1 MASQARSSLLDGAA
15 GLPPSLPQRQTT
27 EMETGNHIVH
37 ILRALQQLQPRVPGP
52 SSTSSYLSNESKL
65 EDGAAAWMCSHLD
78 QLWESIASSTT
89 TAPSADVN
97 TTAATPTHPRTR
109 LILQLLTLEV
119 IRQERRRGASSL
131 APPLHSS
138 VLSATPFLGAPS
150 VAPSPV
156 FAVSAPAACSSLR
169 CIASCYHHTRFE
181 KGGLP
186 LVHHWLWQRAA
197 ALPSGL
203 VVAKSPYGDLSAL
216 MIEWATLTLPAWRDS
231 SEEMQWRR
239 ECEEALR
246 LAHVSAAAAT
256 ACSLIN
262 PAEGAREAKETSTA
276 VPDLAQQSIAGAVHT
291 VVANSVSSLNSNQE
305 APIPQVKDVNDKAVT
320 APSLATVP
328 GPLLTS
334 AADGTAPSRSR
345 RVLRLVVGATTTNP
359 ADVQQVGL
367 TIANTAAVAPLPSP
381 SLESEETQVKKT
393 LGGLTSAPGNLGAL
407 LMKLPPQ
414 PQAVDTPAMSSANA
428 TDGDNSDMGVNKR
441 LAIQLSR
448 SSSSG
453 SAIPPGA
460 ATDATPIIAGPSCS
474 TAVSNVEVGVA
485 RRPLMPL
492 SDEDVMSEDDE
503 AQGLMI
509 GAKGC
514 ALDVSVPVSPALEA
528 GENTGVCMQS
538 RLRRWR
544 RLAPVVLDAPPGSE
558 AAQNALAVLQALG
571 FATTGES
578 ERVDKSLI
586 ELTPSCCSA
595 QSSGR
600 SLKGPK
606 VSPLC
611 CSSQSTAHAPT
622 PLSPL
627 GRLPPLLAAHA
638 WLVDTSL
645 RSSWLAHIIAVPSL
659 ESSLAVGDGGSELCP
674 KDEQTALVSSRD
686 PQTTPLPVSSLPP
699 SFSVHCRPDPLPR
712 LQLPEA
718 SPALSCIAL
727 ADHRVFTMLDE
738 LLWCPHT
745 SARAFLLHFEE
756 NLHEYLCYP
765 LAGVCTGVT
774 AAAAPTGSAVCQSH
788 QQLGQGELVA
798 GSHDTFAPRLLT
810 LSAWKAYLEL
820 RYGKAHLRHPK
831 RLHHSLSTAVT
842 TTKAAAPI
850 TSDDQHAKPSFAAA
864 AAAAAATRATAGG
877 SHSTDKCE
885 ARELIAEDEAA
896 PQPKVAS
903 VPASAAA
910 VVARTPLSPFV
921 IEASAASSSATAS
934 TATYAALMDVAAMV
948 FLAELRRVGA
958 IAMVEKAR
966 STVQSLQAR
975 HARCSAGQLHKSA
988 QQRRGDSG
996 DRAES
1001 VMGVKSA
1008 SLTEGMRQCP
1018 SATAGAAD
1026 ASCFKAVQDGCG
1038 VSVSSLQALLEDI
1051 VESDTTLLSYVCR
1064 WLAPVTLPSVVVTT
1078 NNTQD
1083 SQRDVAHDKY
1093 SLVTA
1098 AARLWLALVTVLSL
1112 GESATA
1118 QYVRSVLM
1126 SPPCLPAIP
1135 FSPFL
1140 TLANTGGTAAE
1151 TVGVSSPA
1159 MRTSLAPFTMPT
1171 LFRSTLEDLYQEECA
1186 AAAAAAAVAD
1196 SEHSPPCRQSSP
1208 PLCGPGSL
1216 TGERDP
1222 ARKASAT
1229 CRAAPAFV
1237 ATATLQGRGHVT
1249 PATQDTLALSAA
1261 VALRHPR
1268 VILRQ
1273 LHFLWQLSYG
1283 KSYDANMTKTD
1294 SSSHRTA
1301 ALNSTIPAPPGTEGT
1316 AASSRRAAGAAGYR
1330 GTAKDVGDKTVPSF
1344 KEEFAARV
1352 ASLVECVELA
1362 SLAGLPPPL
1371 AASLM
1376 PSRPS
1381 SSAAPAEASSGAL
1394 SEDASV
1400 SSMRQCP
1407 TTSSTSA
1414 ASAPAVVA
1422 LLQQPCSAVDFP
1434 PLSSPAAGPAST
1446 VTAPAASIRL
1456 RLQLS
1461 SKPSSSSSVTAAVGA
1476 FKSQATDGVKRSRE
1490 LHGMG
1495 DTDLSVTELAVLSSS
1510 AGVVAGSSQP
1520 SKLHRVDSVATRSLP
1535 LRSHSGRRA
1544 PPLPPPPLESLG
1556 ELHVRWAE
1564 EVQGRSSAM
1573 RFSLE
1578 PSTTTFS
1585 GETGGGKSRMTRSV
1599 LLLSVVVDALWD
1611 VLQHVHARMPGVAL
1625 GPADVSGG
1633 DGPVPA
1639 SDPSAVTSASSSVLV
1654 KDAKETAGGASV
1666 RRTLLLL
1673 PVSSAYRAL
1682 QRLWQAINLP
1692 TISECD
1698 VTVPS
1703 ETGTLFPTGGAA
1715 VNHPRLD
1722 VVLPATTSSG
1732 LTPAV
1737 DLRVYT
1743 SLTASLRG
1751 VVCLV
1756 LGYAV
1761 HECLQAIWRMW
1772 CATCTTHESVAAT
1785 ASCAMVSSDSA
1796 PPSPCAPFPPLYGSY
1811 AWLAGQL
1818 SALYEHVLQPLNR
1831 ILKVPVLVVNGMEP
1845 IGDYGA
1851 SDVVGGDRHV
1861 LAAPVALPLRQ
1872 PSAAH
1877 AETLTTAAW
1886 LTYSPLGLVLL
1897 PAVIRQL
1904 DAAMPPLPRG
1914 ECAVTSGG
1922 LHTLNAR
1929 EAWARVK
1936 AALQQAGV
1944 QA

>member
-1 MASQARSSLLDGAA
+1 MASQARSSLIDGAA

-27 EMETGNHIVH
+27 EMGTGNHIVH

-52 SSTSSYLSNESKL
+52 SATSSHLSNESKL

-78 QLWESIASSTT
+78 QLWESTASSIT
-89 TAPSADVN
+89 TAPSADAN

-138 VLSATPFLGAPS
+138 VSSATPFLGAPS

-156 FAVSAPAACSSLR
+156 SAVAAPATCSSLR
-169 CIASCYHHTRFE
+169 CISSSYHHTRFE

-216 MIEWATLTLPAWRDS
+216 MMEWATLALPAWRES

-276 VPDLAQQSIAGAVHT
+276 VPDLVQQSIAGAVHT
-291 VVANSVSSLNSNQE
+291 FVANGVSSLSSNQE
-305 APIPQVKDVNDKAVT
+305 APIPQVKDVNDKTVT
-320 APSLATVP
+320 APSLATLP

-334 AADGTAPSRSR
+334 AADGTPPSRSR
-345 RVLRLVVGATTTNP
+345 RVLRLVVGTTTTNP

-367 TIANTAAVAPLPSP
+367 TIANTTAVAPLPSP

-393 LGGLTSAPGNLGAL
+393 LGGLTSASGNLGAL

-428 TDGDNSDMGVNKR
+428 IDGDNSDVGVNKR

-448 SSSSG
+448 SSSS

-460 ATDATPIIAGPSCS
+460 ATDATTIIAGPSCG
-474 TAVSNVEVGVA
+474 TAVSNVKMGVA

-492 SDEDVMSEDDE
+492 SDEDVMGEDDE

-509 GAKGC
+509 GANDG
-514 ALDVSVPVSPALEA
+514 ALHVSVPVSPALEA

-538 RLRRWR
+538 RLHRWR

-578 ERVDKSLI
+578 GLVDKSLI

-595 QSSGR
+595 QSSGG

-611 CSSQSTAHAPT
+611 HSSQSAAHAPT
-622 PLSPL
+622 PRSPL

-638 WLVDTSL
+638 WLVEPSL

-686 PQTTPLPVSSLPP
+686 PQTTPLPVSSLLP
-699 SFSVHCRPDPLPR
+699 SLSVHCRLDTLPR

-718 SPALSCIAL
+718 SPALPCIAL

-765 LAGVCTGVT
+765 LAGVCPGPT

-788 QQLGQGELVA
+788 QQLEQGGLVA
-798 GSHDTFAPRLLT
+798 GSHGPFAPRLLT

-820 RYGKAHLRHPK
+820 RYGKTHLRHPK

-842 TTKAAAPI
+842 TTKAAVFI
-850 TSDDQHAKPSFAAA
+850 SSDDQHAKLSF

-877 SHSTDKCE
+877 SHRSDKCE
-885 ARELIAEDEAA
+885 ARELIDEDEAA

-910 VVARTPLSPFV
+910 VVARTPLSPFA

-958 IAMVEKAR
+958 IIMVEKAR

-988 QQRRGDSG
+988 QQRSGDSG
-996 DRAES
+996 DSAES

-1008 SLTEGMRQCP
+1008 LLTEGMRQCP

-1051 VESDTTLLSYVCR
+1051 VESDTTLLRYVCR
-1064 WLAPVTLPSVVVTT
+1064 WLAPVTLPPVVITT

-1083 SQRDVAHDKY
+1083 SRRDVGHDKY

-1135 FSPFL
+1135 FSPFP
-1140 TLANTGGTAAE
+1140 TLAKTGGTAAE
-1151 TVGVSSPA
+1151 TVGVSSPP

-1171 LFRSTLEDLYQEECA
+1171 LFRSTLEDLYQEECAA

-1216 TGERDP
+1216 TGERGP
-1222 ARKASAT
+1222 AKRASAS
-1229 CRAAPAFV
+1229 CRAAPTFV
-1237 ATATLQGRGHVT
+1237 ATATLQGRGHVA

-1283 KSYDANMTKTD
+1283 KNYDANMTKTD

-1301 ALNSTIPAPPGTEGT
+1301 ALNSTIPAPPDTEGT

-1330 GTAKDVGDKTVPSF
+1330 GTAKNAGENTVPSF
-1344 KEEFAARV
+1344 KEEFATRV

-1381 SSAAPAEASSGAL
+1381 SSAVPAEASRGAL

-1400 SSMRQCP
+1400 PSMRQWP

-1414 ASAPAVVA
+1414 ASVPAVVA

-1434 PLSSPAAGPAST
+1434 PLSPPAAGPAST

-1456 RLQLS
+1456 RLQLL

-1476 FKSQATDGVKRSRE
+1476 FKSQATDGVKRPRE

-1510 AGVVAGSSQP
+1510 TGVVAGSSQP
-1520 SKLHRVDSVATRSLP
+1520 TKLHRVDSVATRSLP
-1535 LRSHSGRRA
+1535 LRSHSGRPA
-1544 PPLPPPPLESLG
+1544 PPPPPPPLESFG

-1564 EVQGRSSAM
+1564 EVQGRSGAM

-1578 PSTTTFS
+1578 PSTTTSS
-1585 GETGGGKSRMTRSV
+1585 GETGGGKSTVTRSV
-1599 LLLSVVVDALWD
+1599 LLLSVVADALWD
-1611 VLQHVHARMPGVAL
+1611 VLQHVHARIPGVAL
-1625 GPADVSGG
+1625 GPAHVSGG

-1654 KDAKETAGGASV
+1654 RDAKETAGGASV

-1673 PVSSAYRAL
+1673 PVSTAYRAL

-1692 TISECD
+1692 IISECD

-1722 VVLPATTSSG
+1722 VVLPATASSG

-1737 DLRVYT
+1737 DLRMYT

-1772 CATCTTHESVAAT
+1772 CAPCNTHESVAAT
-1785 ASCAMVSSDSA
+1785 ASCAMVSSDLA

-1818 SALYEHVLQPLNR
+1818 SALHEHVLQPLNR

-1845 IGDYGA
+1845 IGNYDA